1 MCGDF
6 VQMLN
11 CALWG
16 WRGPAFFSLRMLIS
30 LMEPE
35 QSADAQDRMSF
46 FLCAVV
52 GYAVFF
58 PIETHFQW
66 SCSCVKIN
74 QNLNTVL
81 ET

>member
-52 GYAVFF
+52 GCWRLDVQKKGVF
-58 PIETHFQW
+58 PA
-66 SCSCVKIN
+66 
-74 QNLNTVL
+74 
-81 ET
+81 